1 MSGMNGPPPIILLSR
16 RIDPVA
22 LSRLVQDGFL
32 DMVKFVADVGRGRVA
47 VGGELHTDA
56 ELVLLEDGSP
66 PEDLWGANYYPGR
79 GREDCIEFTSFINI
93 RPARDNP
100 GMEIADPTIRERIR
114 ALTFALIGEG
124 EPL

>member
-1 MSGMNGPPPIILLSR
+1 MPGMNGPPPIVLLLR
-16 RIDPVA
+16 RIDPA
-22 LSRLVQDGFL
+22 ELRRLVEDGFL
-32 DMVKFVADVGRGRVA
+32 DMVKYVADIERGRVA

-56 ELVLLEDGSP
+56 EQALLEDGGR

-100 GMEIADPTIRERIR
+100 GMETADPAIRERLR